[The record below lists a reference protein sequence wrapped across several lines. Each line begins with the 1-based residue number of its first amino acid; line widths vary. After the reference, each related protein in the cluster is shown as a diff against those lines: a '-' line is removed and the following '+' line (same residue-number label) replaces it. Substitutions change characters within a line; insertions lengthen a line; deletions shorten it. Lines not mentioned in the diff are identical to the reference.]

1 MPVSVVPFIN
11 IIGVLSQLVYP
22 LVVTLGV
29 ASEPKSTQTHARLIQ
44 WTLYWMI
51 YASWTLG
58 ENTLFWWLAEYL
70 PLYHELKWILFFWL
84 ASPKFQG
91 AAWLW
96 FCVLQDPASLH
107 FQKLKNFCDLHIHR
121 AVNSLLPLSPPASTA
136 WQAQA
141 EAKAKANA
149 VADRTE

>member
-1 MPVSVVPFIN
+1 MAVSVVPFID
-11 IIGVLSQLVYP
+11 ILGVLSQLVYP
-22 LVVTLGV
+22 FIVTLGV
-29 ASEPKSTQTHARLIQ
+29 ASEPKASQTHARLIQ

-70 PLYHELKWILFFWL
+70 PLYYELKWILFFWL

-96 FCVLQDPASLH
+96 YCVLQDPAALH
-107 FQKLKNFCDLHIHR
+107 FQKLKNFCELHLHR
-121 AVNSLLPLSPPASTA
+121 AFNNLLPLTPPPGSGAA
-136 WQAQA
+136 WQAD
-141 EAKAKANA
+141 AKSKA
-149 VADRTE
+149 VADRME